1 MRILSIY
8 ILKWN
13 GETPNFLTSI
23 FDLDFISFFKRPF
36 VKDALNFAA
45 RLAVS
50 RLQLGEKSVIDN
62 ENGKTYVD
70 IAKNGLAVAIIA
82 DEEYP
87 SKVIMQIS
95 KEVMQMFAIAHTE
108 EEFKAVNKDVNWP
121 MPELDIKIKKYQDP
135 KEADKLLKLQTNLEE
150 VTTIMN
156 KNLDDL
162 LKRGETLDDLMK
174 KSKDVSSVSYNFYK
188 KARESNKKCCSLV

>member
-1 MRILSIY
+1 MRLLAVY
-8 ILKWN
+8 FLKWN
-13 GETPNFLTSI
+13 GETPYFITSV

-45 RLAVS
+45 RLATS

-62 ENGKTYVD
+62 ANGKSYVD
-70 IAKNGLAVAIIA
+70 ISKNGLSVVVIA

-87 SKVIMQIS
+87 SKVIMQMCR
-95 KEVMQMFAIAHTE
+95 EFHAIFFQQHTE
-108 EEFKAVNKDVNWP
+108 EEFKAVNKDMNLP
-121 MPELDIKIKKYQDP
+121 CPDIELKIKKYQDP
-135 KEADKLLKLQTNLEE
+135 KEADKLLKLQNNLEE
-150 VTTIMN
+150 VTNIMN
-156 KNLDDL
+156 QNLDDL

-188 KARESNKKCCSLV
+188 KARDSNKKCCSLV

>member
-1 MRILSIY
+1 
-8 ILKWN
+8 
-13 GETPNFLTSI
+13 
-23 FDLDFISFFKRPF
+23 
-36 VKDALNFAA
+36 
-45 RLAVS
+45 
-50 RLQLGEKSVIDN
+50 VIDN

-70 IAKNGLAVAIIA
+70 IAKNGLSVAIIA

-95 KEVMQMFAIAHTE
+95 REIMNVFLTAHKE
-108 EEFKAVNKDVNWP
+108 EELKAITKDVNWTI
-121 MPELDIKIKKYQDP
+121 PELDGKIKKYQDP

-188 KARESNKKCCSLV
+188 KARESNKRCCSLV